1 MYYCLWREEV
11 IELKRKMVLKVAVGS
26 ILICSFI
33 LALMYPVIYARNRG
47 KVHFLMS
54 PNPHALFTPPSGK
67 GADVMLVW
75 VAVVKDSTFGR
86 CTMAQIAYETYN
98 VGGDHHYCEYHI
110 YTDNLKAGE
119 ICAYQIEKTR
129 AGIPIVW
136 EADVTIARIDVTE
149 SEHQLNATVTV
160 KGKTL
165 FTAGFWADTNAQIE
179 SRVSTLE
186 GIPSGLYLSVE
197 AYHPTLQALVTGVE
211 IGDFIGGHFDYIDTE
226 LIDSSLL
233 P

>member
-1 MYYCLWREEV
+1 V
-11 IELKRKMVLKVAVGS
+11 IELRRKIGLKIIVGS
-26 ILICSFI
+26 VFICSFV
-33 LALMYPVIYARNRG
+33 LALMYPVISVQH
-47 KVHFLMS
+47 KDKTHFLMS

-75 VAVVKDSTFGR
+75 VAVVKDSTFGS

-110 YTDNLKAGE
+110 YTDSLKAGE
-119 ICAYQIEKTR
+119 IYAYPIEKTR

-186 GIPSGLYLSVE
+186 GIPSELYLSVE
-197 AYHPTLQALVTGVE
+197 AYRPTLQALVTGVE
-211 IGDFIGGHFDYIDTE
+211 VGDFLGGHFDYIDTE